1 MLSNDLQRQT
11 SCQPGTRALQGR
23 QLGPRE
29 GMLCDV
35 IDITGLR
42 QGAFEIAVAAASK
55 GDRIL
60 YHVGEHCAG
69 AHRHDARAAFEGGN
83 VLLTTRKR
91 DRFVFEY
98 IAIPIATKSAR
109 D

>member
-1 MLSNDLQRQT
+1 MSSDQQGQTLCQPVTRELQR
-11 SCQPGTRALQGR
+11 CQS
-23 QLGPRE
+23 GPHE
-29 GMLCDV
+29 GIRCDV

-91 DRFVFEY
+91 DHFVFEY
-98 IAIPIATKSAR
+98 IAISIIAKSAR

>member
-1 MLSNDLQRQT
+1 VLSSDQQGPTL
-11 SCQPGTRALQGR
+11 CQPVTRALQR
-23 QLGPRE
+23 RHLGPRE
-29 GMLCDV
+29 GVLCNV

-42 QGAFEIAVAAASK
+42 QGAFGIAVAAASK

-83 VLLTTRKR
+83 VLLTMRRR
-91 DRFVFEY
+91 DRFIFEY
-98 IAIPIATKSAR
+98 IAIPIVTKSA
-109 D
+109 